1 MAENKASDVR
11 EAQRYLRTISKYNPN
26 IPMTVADG
34 TYSDDTRDAVA
45 AFQRERGLP
54 ETGEL
59 DPKTWD
65 ELYKLYK
72 EAALFF
78 SELESISPRAVGETP
93 LTIGSAG
100 YPVYIIQVMLNT
112 IAQFYDNLSGA
123 AINGIYDNET
133 ADEIRRIQTIA
144 GLPETGKLNR
154 ATWNALA
161 RIYNYH
167 AAIDDI
173 DNDRAAYTVSIKSVG

>member
-1 MAENKASDVR
+1 MTENKASDVR

-34 TYSDDTRDAVA
+34 TYGDDTRDAVA

-112 IAQFYDNLSGA
+112 ISQFYDNLKGA
-123 AINGIYDNET
+123 SINGIYDNET

-173 DNDRAAYTVSIKSVG
+173 DNDRAVYTVSIKSVG

>member
-1 MAENKASDVR
+1 MTENKASDVR
-11 EAQRYLRTISKYNPN
+11 EAQRFLRTISRYNSN
-26 IPMTVADG
+26 IPMTSADG
-34 TYSDDTRDAVA
+34 TYGEDTRSAVSA
-45 AFQRERGLP
+45 VQRESGLP

-59 DPKTWD
+59 DTNTWD

-78 SELESISPRAVGETP
+78 AELESISPHAVGEAP
-93 LTIGSAG
+93 LTVGSAG

-133 ADEIRRIQTIA
+133 AEEVRRIQSIA
-144 GLPETGKLNR
+144 GLPETGELNR
-154 ATWNALA
+154 ASWNALA

-173 DNDRAAYTVSIKSVG
+173 DNGKAVYTMGIKSVG

>member
-1 MAENKASDVR
+1 MTENKASDVR
-11 EAQRYLRTISKYNPN
+11 EAQHYLRTISKYNPN

-54 ETGEL
+54 ETGEI
-59 DPKTWD
+59 DPRTWD

-112 IAQFYDNLSGA
+112 IAQFYDNLKGA
-123 AINGIYDNET
+123 SINGIYDNET
-133 ADEIRRIQTIA
+133 AEEIRRIQTIA

>member
-11 EAQRYLRTISKYNPN
+11 EVQRFLRTISKYNPN
-26 IPMTVADG
+26 IPMTSADG
-34 TYSDDTRDAVA
+34 TYGEETRSAVSA
-45 AFQRERGLP
+45 VQRESGLP

-59 DPKTWD
+59 DTNTWD

-78 SELESISPRAVGETP
+78 AELESISPRAVGETP

-133 ADEIRRIQTIA
+133 AEEVRRIQSIA
-144 GLPETGKLNR
+144 GLPETGELNR
-154 ATWNALA
+154 ASWNALA

-173 DNDRAAYTVSIKSVG
+173 DNGKAVYTMGIKSVG

>member
-11 EAQRYLRTISKYNPN
+11 EVQRFLRTISKYRPA
-26 IPMTVADG
+26 IPMTNANGNYDE
-34 TYSDDTRDAVA
+34 DTRAAVA
-45 AFQRERGLP
+45 AFQHEIGLP

-78 SELESISPRAVGETP
+78 AELESISPRAVGETP

-100 YPVYIIQVMLNT
+100 YPVYIVQIMLNT

-123 AINGIYDNET
+123 AINGIFDQET
-133 ADEIRRIQTIA
+133 SDEVRRLQKIA
-144 GLPETGKLNR
+144 GLPETGELNR

-167 AAIDDI
+167 AAMDDI
-173 DNDRAAYTVSIKSVG
+173 DNDEAVYTMSVGAVG

>member
-34 TYSDDTRDAVA
+34 TYSDDTREAVA

-54 ETGEL
+54 ETGEI
-59 DPKTWD
+59 DPRTWD

-78 SELESISPRAVGETP
+78 AELESINPRAVTETP
-93 LTIGSAG
+93 LTKGSAG

-112 IAQFYDNLSGA
+112 ISQFYDNLKGA
-123 AINGIYDNET
+123 SINGIYDNET
-133 ADEIRRIQTIA
+133 AEEIRRIQAIS
-144 GLPETGKLNR
+144 GLPETGDLNR

-173 DNDRAAYTVSIKSVG
+173 DNDEAAYTMSINAVG

>member
-1 MAENKASDVR
+1 MTENKASDVR
-11 EAQRYLRTISKYNPN
+11 EAQRYLRTISKYNAN

-112 IAQFYDNLSGA
+112 ISQFYDNLKGA
-123 AINGIYDNET
+123 SINGIYDNET

-173 DNDRAAYTVSIKSVG
+173 DNDRAVYTVSIKSVG

>member
-11 EAQRYLRTISKYNPN
+11 EAQRFLRTISKYNPN
-26 IPMTVADG
+26 IPMTAADG
-34 TYSDDTRDAVA
+34 TYGEDTRDAVT
-45 AFQRERGLP
+45 AFQRESGLP
-54 ETGEL
+54 ETGEI
-59 DPKTWD
+59 DSRTWD

-78 SELESISPRAVGETP
+78 AELESINPRAVSETP

-112 IAQFYDNLSGA
+112 IAQFYDNLKGA
-123 AINGIYDNET
+123 AINGIYDSET
-133 ADEIRRIQTIA
+133 AEEIRRIQVIS
-144 GLPETGKLNR
+144 GLPETGNLNH

-167 AAIDDI
+167 AAIDDM
-173 DNDRAAYTVSIKSVG
+173 DNDEAAYTISINSVG

>member
-133 ADEIRRIQTIA
+133 AEEIRRIQTIA

>member
-26 IPMTVADG
+26 IPMTAADG
-34 TYSDDTRDAVA
+34 TYGEDTRDAVS
-45 AFQRERGLP
+45 AFQRESGLP
-54 ETGEL
+54 ETGEI
-59 DPKTWD
+59 DSRTWD

-78 SELESISPRAVGETP
+78 AELESINPRAVSETP
-93 LTIGSAG
+93 LTKGSAG

-112 IAQFYDNLSGA
+112 IAQFYYNLEGA

-133 ADEIRRIQTIA
+133 AEEIRRIQSIS
-144 GLPETGKLNR
+144 GLPETGDLNH

-173 DNDRAAYTVSIKSVG
+173 DNGKAVYTMGIKSIG

>member
-11 EAQRYLRTISKYNPN
+11 EAQRFLRTISKYNSN
-26 IPMTVADG
+26 IPTVNADG
-34 TYSDDTRDAVA
+34 TYGEETRNAVS
-45 AFQRERGLP
+45 AFQRESGLP

-72 EAALFF
+72 EAAMFF

-100 YPVYIIQVMLNT
+100 YPVYIIQIMLNT

-133 ADEIRRIQTIA
+133 AEEVRRIQAIA
-144 GLPETGKLNR
+144 GLPETGMLNR

-173 DNDRAAYTVSIKSVG
+173 EDDKAVYTMNVGAVG

>member
-1 MAENKASDVR
+1 MTENKASDVR

-112 IAQFYDNLSGA
+112 IAQFYDNLKGA
-123 AINGIYDNET
+123 SINGIYDNET

>member
-54 ETGEL
+54 ETGEI
-59 DPKTWD
+59 DPRTWD

-78 SELESISPRAVGETP
+78 AELESIVR
-93 LTIGSAG
+93 SAKLRSQKARQA
-100 YPVYIIQVMLNT
+100 IQ
-112 IAQFYDNLSGA
+112 
-123 AINGIYDNET
+123 
-133 ADEIRRIQTIA
+133 
-144 GLPETGKLNR
+144 
-154 ATWNALA
+154 
-161 RIYNYH
+161 
-167 AAIDDI
+167 
-173 DNDRAAYTVSIKSVG
+173 SISFR

>member
-1 MAENKASDVR
+1 MTENNSSDVR
-11 EAQRYLRTISKYNPN
+11 EIQRFLRTISKYNPN
-26 IPMTVADG
+26 IPMTNTDG
-34 TYSDDTRDAVA
+34 TYGEETRNAVA
-45 AFQRERGLP
+45 AFQRESGLP
-54 ETGEL
+54 ETGEV

-100 YPVYIIQVMLNT
+100 YPVYIIQIMLNT

-133 ADEIRRIQTIA
+133 AEEVRRLQEIA
-144 GLPETGKLNR
+144 GLPVTGMLNR

-173 DNDRAAYTVSIKSVG
+173 DDNKAVYTMNVGAVG